1 MVQIQFP
8 QPAKPVVKT
17 TGFSVFFMVQL
28 ACCMAHIVSIV
39 NQKGG
44 VGKSTTAVNLAAYLA
59 QAGKYVLLVDLDPQ
73 GNASSGLGH
82 DIHGVEGT
90 YEAIT
95 GVKPASQ
102 VIVKSSVDGLHVM
115 PGTEDLAGASV
126 ELVNELSRE
135 RKLHNAL
142 LEVRNNYDY
151 VIIDN
156 PPSLGLLTINGLVA
170 ADSVLIPVQAEY
182 YALEGLG
189 QLMNTVNMIKE
200 SVKPELEIMGAVIT
214 MFDPRTKLSNQVLE
228 ELYKHFPAK
237 IFRSVIPRSIR
248 LAEAPSFGKSILHY
262 DPESK
267 AARAYERLAEEF
279 LMREQT

>member
-1 MVQIQFP
+1 M
-8 QPAKPVVKT
+8 
-17 TGFSVFFMVQL
+17 GFSVLFVLQL
-28 ACCMAHIVSIV
+28 SYRMAHIVSIV

-82 DIHGVEGT
+82 EIHGVEGT

-95 GVKPASQ
+95 GIKPASA
-102 VIVKSSVDGLHVM
+102 VIVKSSHEGLHVM

-151 VIIDN
+151 IIIDN

-189 QLMNTVNMIKE
+189 QLMNTINMIKE

-279 LMREQT
+279 LLRETQQM

>member
-1 MVQIQFP
+1 
-8 QPAKPVVKT
+8 
-17 TGFSVFFMVQL
+17 
-28 ACCMAHIVSIV
+28 MAHIVSVV

-44 VGKSTTAVNLAAYLA
+44 VGKSTTSVNLAAYLA
-59 QAGKYVLLVDLDPQ
+59 HFGKFVLLVDLDPQ

-82 DIHGVEGT
+82 DISDLEGT
-90 YEAIT
+90 YEAIAGT
-95 GVKPASQ
+95 KRASE
-102 VIVKSSVDGLHVM
+102 VITQTNIPGLHLLAGH
-115 PGTEDLAGASV
+115 PDLAGTSV

-151 VIIDN
+151 IIIDN

-189 QLMNTVNMIKE
+189 QLMHTINLIKE

-214 MFDPRTKLSNQVLE
+214 MFDPRTRLSNQVLE

-267 AARAYERLAEEF
+267 AAKAYERLAQEF
-279 LMREQT
+279 LMRENPTEENVL